1 MITADEARE
10 IKRHHFEAYIREL
23 ANIEQKIRRAAWKG
37 KTKINLKGL
46 LYSETK
52 AMLERSGYKIAVEEN
67 VESGRNELYTTI
79 SWGKERN
86 TDETNRE

>member
-1 MITADEARE
+1 MMNLE
-10 IKRHHFEAYIREL
+10 
-23 ANIEQKIRRAAWKG
+23 G
-37 KTKINLKGL
+37 KAKINSKGL

-52 AMLERSGYKIAVEEN
+52 AMLERSGYKINVEEK

-79 SWGKERN
+79 SWGKEHN